1 VIVQVVLTLESGCEA
16 GGYSR
21 AWKNGLDDTRG
32 KWRARGLDSIRWHEA
47 NANLMKKH
55 KVKLIVES

>member
-21 AWKNGLDDTRG
+21 AWKDGLDDTRD

-55 KVKLIVES
+55 